1 MKTRTMTGKDMKSAV
16 LKKALTASKTGYALP
31 RPFYVENDIYEE
43 ELEAI
48 FYKEWLF
55 AANECELPTPG
66 DYITLT
72 IATTPIIVLRDKNG
86 IIQAFLNTCRH
97 RGSRLCEKKSGNTNR
112 LVCPYHQW
120 TYDLE
125 GNLLAARYM
134 EEDFSRE
141 DFPLKKVHLENI
153 QGMLYIC
160 LAETPPDIETFKKA
174 ITPYISPHQPSKT
187 KVAFESTIIEEANW
201 KLVIENNR
209 ECYHCTSAHPEL
221 TVSLLEMALPED
233 DRNGVEFGI
242 MQKKSEE
249 WDKLGLPSK
258 PLDGGLEFRCIRL
271 PFHEGITSM
280 TLDGE
285 LACKKLLGDLVE
297 PDLGSIRMFRIPNNW
312 HHFLS
317 DHILHFRVLPI
328 GPNRTEVRTTWLV
341 HEDAVEGW
349 DYDIDRLKEVWV
361 ATNDQ
366 DRHLAEENQRG
377 ILSIGYEPGPYS
389 KVAEFMTINFIEW
402 YREQMQSHIH
412 SDIDKTND

>member
-1 MKTRTMTGKDMKSAV
+1 
-16 LKKALTASKTGYALP
+16 
-31 RPFYVENDIYEE
+31 
-43 ELEAI
+43 
-48 FYKEWLF
+48 
-55 AANECELPTPG
+55 
-66 DYITLT
+66 
-72 IATTPIIVLRDKNG
+72 
-86 IIQAFLNTCRH
+86 
-97 RGSRLCEKKSGNTNR
+97 
-112 LVCPYHQW
+112 
-120 TYDLE
+120 
-125 GNLLAARYM
+125 
-134 EEDFSRE
+134 
-141 DFPLKKVHLENI
+141 
-153 QGMLYIC
+153 
-160 LAETPPDIETFKKA
+160 
-174 ITPYISPHQPSKT
+174 
-187 KVAFESTIIEEANW
+187 
-201 KLVIENNR
+201 
-209 ECYHCTSAHPEL
+209 
-221 TVSLLEMALPED
+221 MALPED